1 MDSALI
7 SFLKKDYP
15 GYFKTTWDD
24 ATMEIRREE
33 HPTGKFEIRD
43 QQPTIIQYKGNGVS
57 VINNNSQLNVEVVDF
72 ENYIDLYKGT
82 PAGFGRKCDFIINPI
97 AGYDFIVFNEL
108 TESESRY
115 VTPFDIPMT
124 GEHKEGKRAYAKK
137 QLEISIEKFY
147 SVNDL
152 LDNYQKKVALFSCK
166 LSDGKPNHPMTNSM
180 KAFRKTQRIFS
191 NIHSNE
197 PMAHGFVFEQRI
209 YGQEYKVT

>member
-7 SFLKKDYP
+7 KFMKKDYP
-15 GYFKTTWDD
+15 NYFKMTWDD
-24 ATMEIRREE
+24 TQMEIRREE
-33 HPTGKFEIRD
+33 HSTGKFEIRD

-57 VINNNSQLNVEVVDF
+57 VINNNRQVNVEIVDF

-82 PAGFGRKCDFIINPI
+82 PAGLGRKCDFIINPM

-108 TESESRY
+108 PESESQY
-115 VTPFDIPMT
+115 VTSFDKPMT

-152 LDNYQKKVALFSCK
+152 LDAYQKKIALFSCK
-166 LSDGKPNHPMTNSM
+166 LSDGKSNHPMTNSI
-180 KAFRKTQRIFS
+180 KAFRKPHRIFS
-191 NIHSNE
+191 NIRSNE

-209 YGQEYKVT
+209 YDKEYKVF